1 MKEIRMSSQFKK
13 DFKRY
18 RNDIEKV
25 KALYH
30 IIGYLERG
38 EQIPSQFKPRVLKG
52 ELKGVMEC
60 HVESNYLLMWIDET
74 TNIVRLLR
82 LGTHAELLGM

>member
-1 MKEIRMSSQFKK
+1 MSSQFKK

-18 RNDIEKV
+18 RNDT

-30 IIGYLERG
+30 IVGYLERG
-38 EQIPSQFKPRVLKG
+38 EQKPSQYKSHMLKR
-52 ELKGVMEC
+52 ELKGIMEC
-60 HVESNYLLMWIDET
+60 HIESNYLLMWLDET

-82 LGTHAELLGM
+82 LGTHAEILGM

>member
-25 KALYH
+25 KALYR
-30 IIGYLERG
+30 IVGYLERG
-38 EQIPSQFKPRVLKG
+38 EQIPSQFKPHMLKG